1 MEQYGASRRSGRHR
15 SRGLSLPEILVTIGV
30 SSTLL
35 ALGIPRLSEL
45 QQERRLRGAAEAA
58 SAEIRLTHSHAIK
71 VDEAMMI
78 SFRSNGD
85 ASAWCVAP
93 RGQINCDCLRP
104 DGCSAEVMQSTL
116 RADGFPGVSM
126 SSNVTQGV
134 LSVQPRR
141 GTITA
146 GSIDFSIQSGKQL
159 RVVINGYGRTRVCV
173 PPNGKPVT
181 GYWPC

>member
-1 MEQYGASRRSGRHR
+1 
-15 SRGLSLPEILVTIGV
+15 
-30 SSTLL
+30 
-35 ALGIPRLSEL
+35 
-45 QQERRLRGAAEAA
+45 
-58 SAEIRLTHSHAIK
+58 
-71 VDEAMMI
+71 
-78 SFRSNGD
+78 
-85 ASAWCVAP
+85 
-93 RGQINCDCLRP
+93 
-104 DGCSAEVMQSTL
+104 MQSTL